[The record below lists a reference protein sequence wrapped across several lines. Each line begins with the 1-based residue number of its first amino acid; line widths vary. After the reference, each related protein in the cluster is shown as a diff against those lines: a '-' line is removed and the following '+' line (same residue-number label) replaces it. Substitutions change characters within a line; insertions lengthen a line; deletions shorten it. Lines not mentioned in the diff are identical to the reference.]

1 MKAWRGVVAPLAE
14 GLAAGRGPA
23 AVLASIAAALPPR
36 SPGRALAERLGRDVQ
51 AGRPLADAL
60 RLRGAPAPVV
70 EAIRAGE
77 EAGRL
82 PAAGRALAGLS
93 AHADALRHDVPAA
106 VALPAITLFFTFSA
120 AAAMTRT
127 LGELAGAERLAQV
140 QWIALAGFAL
150 LVGGA
155 LLAVLRAGRW
165 LTGGRAAAVA
175 ARAVALQLEAGVP
188 LPAALRA
195 AGLPRAAG
203 AVDGGVEAGEALA
216 RDGRGRALVPW
227 VAGARGLALPVALAG
242 AAADLEADADGRRA
256 LALAWIG
263 GLATL
268 GAALLVAWL
277 MVLAYLGLGDAARL
291 VGGA

>member
-175 ARAVALQLEAGVP
+175 ARPWPCSSRPGCCSRRP
-188 LPAALRA
+188 CGRPACRGPPAPWTGRR
-195 AGLPRAAG
+195 GR
-203 AVDGGVEAGEALA
+203 EALA
-216 RDGRGRALVPW
+216 RDRRGRALVPW